1 MTKAS
6 ELRTKLI
13 RDIEDMVEE
22 ALPNHLHEQDFI
34 FTQLHGNS
42 KARLLYERQEDER
55 TYRKNNYKS
64 RETARQ
70 NEVNSTQASKRLGTN
85 QIQ

>member
-34 FTQLHGNS
+34 FTQLHGNI
-42 KARLLYERQEDER
+42 KARLLYERHE
-55 TYRKNNYKS
+55 NYKTSIKKLNKS

-70 NEVNSTQASKRLGTN
+70 KEVKSTKASKRLGTN
-85 QIQ
+85 QI